1 MSKVIINLP
10 SAYFQ
15 TFKSVVDKEFPEW
28 QVTAFAPLV
37 YVAQNVDQVSV
48 FSIVGVEITPDDH
61 TRLQEIAK
69 RIEQHPP
76 VVNQPAFRFNP
87 IKQPGRYKS
96 KVTVKMGMGKAFKV
110 GR

>member
-1 MSKVIINLP
+1 MSKVLIDLNP
-10 SAYFQ
+10 DYFQ
-15 TFKSVVDKEFPEW
+15 TFKSVVDKEFPQW
-28 QVTAFAPLV
+28 QITVFAPRV
-37 YVAQNVDQVSV
+37 YVVQQVDQVSV

-76 VVNQPAFRFNP
+76 VVDQPTIRFNP